1 MVHLPEA
8 QGPLGETAKYGEAR
22 PRFAFLRGP
31 SLDKDLSCNPPLLVC
46 RAPPLPVDEDP
57 RP

>member
-8 QGPLGETAKYGEAR
+8 QGPLGEIAKYGEAR
-22 PRFAFLRGP
+22 PRFAFLRRL
-31 SLDKDLSCNPPLLVC
+31 SLDKDLSCNAPLMLC
-46 RAPPLPVDEDP
+46 GALLLPVDEDP